1 MYPESEFAEPTP
13 AGLKPAERESVGR
26 VLLQSFNRWHGIV
39 LCSAALVSTVW
50 LALTNQLVLYI
61 HPRYV
66 VFTVIMAVLA
76 LGLVIASFARRPAP
90 DDHDHE
96 NNDPTSHPTSHQTG
110 RRVLSVIA
118 TGLTVAVSLALIVVP
133 PATLTAATADQRVIN
148 STAVS
153 AGTKSVNSAATAP
166 SGASVKFSVL
176 DWSSLLRQSTDAAF
190 YSNKPVDVVGFITKD
205 PDDPTNMFY
214 LSRFV
219 ITCCAVDAQPVG
231 VPVYLANWATSFKKD
246 EWVRVTGVFNTNP
259 SSRSQQAIA
268 LAPTETKRV
277 SQPGDPYLY

>member
-1 MYPESEFAEPTP
+1 MSPEFIS
-13 AGLKPAERESVGR
+13 AGLKTTERESVGLALFR
-26 VLLQSFNRWHGIV
+26 SFNRWHGIV
-39 LCSAALVSTVW
+39 LCCAALISTIW

-76 LGLVIASFARRPAP
+76 LLLVIAGVARRPGL
-90 DDHDHE
+90 HDHE
-96 NNDPTSHPTSHQTG
+96 SNDSKSYPAV
-110 RRVLSVIA
+110 RRLVSAVA
-118 TGLTVAVSLALIVVP
+118 TILTVAISLALIVVP

-153 AGTKSVNSAATAP
+153 AGTKSVSSAASAA

-176 DWSSLLRQSTDAAF
+176 DWSSLLRQSTDAGF
-190 YSNKPVDVVGFITKD
+190 YSSKPVDVVGFITKD
-205 PDDPTNMFY
+205 PDDQANMFY

-231 VPVYLANWATSFKKD
+231 VAVYLANWEGSFKKN
-246 EWVRVTGVFNTNP
+246 EWVHVTGVFNTNP
-259 SSRSQQAIA
+259 SIRSQQAIA
-268 LAPTETKRV
+268 LVPNETKRV
-277 SQPGDPYLY
+277 SQPSDPYLY